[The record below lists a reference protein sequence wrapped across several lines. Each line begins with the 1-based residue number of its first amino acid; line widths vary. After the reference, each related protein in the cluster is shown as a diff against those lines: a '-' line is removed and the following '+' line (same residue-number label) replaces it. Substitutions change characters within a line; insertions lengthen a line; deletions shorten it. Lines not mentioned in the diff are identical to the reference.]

1 MTSKYTMN
9 ALKALKKD
17 ELVNYVLAL
26 DSLTK
31 DDEAADNY
39 KNLHIERR
47 LEDAKKIETR
57 DRLITRY
64 EKTFHKLFKSV
75 GAMSES
81 FEYSD
86 DKIFN
91 SELGNLVDDV
101 DDIIEKV
108 SLGKEFE
115 KQTVRQAHMIK
126 KLQEEADAI
135 PSDPGFFWAKEC
147 DRLQGQIDELK
158 ENKYDKFKCQKCK
171 GHHTGCANPT
181 CDTCVEE
188 LKTENKELKQGIK
201 DLFLSYD

>member
-17 ELVNYVLAL
+17 ELVQYVLAL
-26 DSLTK
+26 DAITK
-31 DDEAADNY
+31 DDEVADNY
-39 KNLHIERR
+39 KNLHIKSVTE
-47 LEDAKKIETR
+47 IECR
-57 DRLITRY
+57 DRLIAIY
-64 EKTFHKLFKSV
+64 GKTFHKLYKSV
-75 GAMSES
+75 GAMPES
-81 FEYSD
+81 YEYSD
-86 DKIFN
+86 DKIFRC
-91 SELGNLVDDV
+91 ELGNLIDDV

-115 KQTVRQAHMIK
+115 KQNVRQAHMIK

>member
-17 ELVNYVLAL
+17 ELVQYVLAL
-26 DSLTK
+26 DAITK
-31 DDEAADNY
+31 DDEVADNY
-39 KNLHIERR
+39 KNLHIKSVTE
-47 LEDAKKIETR
+47 IECR
-57 DRLITRY
+57 DRRITCY
-64 EKTFHKLFKSV
+64 EKTFKKLYKSV

-81 FEYSD
+81 YEYSD
-86 DKIFN
+86 DKIFTC
-91 SELGNLVDDV
+91 ELGNLIDDV

-108 SLGKEFE
+108 SLGKEFQS
-115 KQTVRQAHMIK
+115 QTVRQAHMIK